1 MSPKVLIVEDE
12 PLVAEDLAM
21 LLKKEGYTIAG
32 IAHTGSRALDYLH
45 NQKPDLALLDIA
57 LNAPLSGF
65 SIAETIN
72 EKYQIPFI
80 FITAFSDRH
89 TLDRA
94 KNLYPSG
101 YIVKPF
107 KKKDV
112 LVNVELA
119 LHHSQRKSTSPFLEL
134 KEINENHTSHISPKE
149 YEIILDIVNGLSNQE
164 LADKHSISLN
174 TVKTHLKRI
183 FTKLDLSSRSQLA
196 KIVIRST

>member
-1 MSPKVLIVEDE
+1 LPIPD
-12 PLVAEDLAM
+12 
-21 LLKKEGYTIAG
+21 
-32 IAHTGSRALDYLH
+32 HRALDFLH
-45 NQKPDLALLDIA
+45 SRQPDLALLDIA
-57 LNAPLSGF
+57 LNTPLSGF

-80 FITAFSDRH
+80 FITAFSDRL

-94 KNLYPSG
+94 KELYPSG

-112 LVNVELA
+112 LINVELA
-119 LHHSQRKSTSPFLEL
+119 LHHSQRNNISPFLEL
-134 KEINENHTSHISPKE
+134 EEINAHFPNQISPKE

-164 LADKHSISLN
+164 LADKHFISLN

-183 FTKLDLSSRSQLA
+183 FNKLNISSRSQLA
-196 KIVIRST
+196 KIVIRSA